1 MINYYE
7 ELPPEEQRRVTE
19 YIGQLYRQ
27 TFLLERRYDRK
38 TKRYQ
43 INKDYYQCSKHLEF
57 IKAYF
62 AIMDIEVM
70 ENSQIGVIYIRGEQV
85 VGEKLPKLATLYILI
100 LKLIYDE
107 QMSTVSTSVNAVT
120 SLGEIHE
127 KLGTYRLLKK
137 QPSVTEIRRCLALL
151 KRYQLIEPLDIL
163 EEMDGQ
169 SRLVIKRCLSMKGSI
184 FSPAIPAAE
193 SPRSLTPCR
202 SSSTPIPTAG
212 DFLTRRRLMIR
223 TGT

>member
-43 INKDYYQCSKHLEF
+43 INKDYYQCGKHLEF
-57 IKAYF
+57 VKAYF

-137 QPSVTEIRRCLALL
+137 QPSVTEIRKSLALL
-151 KRYQLIEPLDIL
+151 RRYQLIEPVDVL
-163 EEMDGQ
+163 EEMDGV
-169 SRLVIKRCLSMKGSI
+169 SRMVIYPTVNVVLMGDDVRALIETYTEGDEEDG
-184 FSPAIPAAE
+184 E
-193 SPRSLTPCR
+193 SEV
-202 SSSTPIPTAG
+202 
-212 DFLTRRRLMIR
+212 
-223 TGT
+223 

>member
-62 AIMDIEVM
+62 AIMGIEVM

-169 SRLVIKRCLSMKGSI
+169 CRMVIYPTINVVLMGDDVRALIETYTEGDEEDD
-184 FSPAIPAAE
+184 E
-193 SPRSLTPCR
+193 SEV
-202 SSSTPIPTAG
+202 
-212 DFLTRRRLMIR
+212 
-223 TGT
+223 

>member
-169 SRLVIKRCLSMKGSI
+169 SRLVIYPTVNVVLMGDDVRALIETYTEGDEEDG
-184 FSPAIPAAE
+184 E
-193 SPRSLTPCR
+193 SEV
-202 SSSTPIPTAG
+202 
-212 DFLTRRRLMIR
+212 
-223 TGT
+223 

>member
-7 ELPPEEQRRVTE
+7 ELPAEEQRKVTE
-19 YIGQLYRQ
+19 LINQLYRQ

-57 IKAYF
+57 MKAYF
-62 AIMDIEVM
+62 GIMDIEVM

-85 VGEKLPKLATLYILI
+85 VGEKLSKLATLYILI

-107 QMSTVSTSVNAVT
+107 QMSTVSTSVNAIT

-137 QPSVTEIRRCLALL
+137 QPSATEIRRTIALL

-169 SRLVIKRCLSMKGSI
+169 SRLVIYPTVNVVLMGDDVRALIETYTEGDEEDD
-184 FSPAIPAAE
+184 E
-193 SPRSLTPCR
+193 SEV
-202 SSSTPIPTAG
+202 
-212 DFLTRRRLMIR
+212 
-223 TGT
+223 

>member
-57 IKAYF
+57 NKAYF

-169 SRLVIKRCLSMKGSI
+169 SRLVIYPTVNVVLMGDDVRALIETYTEGDEEDD
-184 FSPAIPAAE
+184 E
-193 SPRSLTPCR
+193 SEV
-202 SSSTPIPTAG
+202 
-212 DFLTRRRLMIR
+212 
-223 TGT
+223 